1 MNHLLSK
8 YLVHT
13 VKKVVKKAPKVNIK
27 PVDIDFP
34 LPEKVEGS
42 ENRLNIPNTFQI
54 P

>member
-13 VKKVVKKAPKVNIK
+13 VKKVAKKPKVNIK
-27 PVDIDFP
+27 PVNIDFP
-34 LPEKVEGS
+34 LPEKLEGS
-42 ENRLNIPNTFQI
+42 ENRLNTPNTFSI